1 MPLVLRNLLVALAVV
16 VLTGASGNAQE
27 AGWTLDEVFG
37 ETGRGR
43 SELRDPVDLAF
54 VEGGTLAVLDGNR
67 EAVVLFSEAGR
78 WLKTLGGSRGE
89 GELGLR
95 RPTGIASDPQ
105 GRLWVVDSGN
115 HRLVKLDLEGK
126 VLGTVGSLG
135 SAAGHFR
142 HPTGLAFDGRGR
154 LYVADTG
161 NDRIQV
167 FTAEGEYLTAWERRT
182 GGRRDYLEKPV
193 RLAYTDQAR
202 GGLWV
207 LNQGWTRLELFDR
220 DGTWVESREVPA
232 LGEGTADLV
241 GLTVE
246 PVYYRMFLSDAA
258 GSRILVL
265 DRRGGLMAEVALPE
279 GRFEPRGLA
288 ITRRM
293 DILAADGAGARVL
306 KFRTR

>member
-1 MPLVLRNLLVALAVV
+1 MNRVLCTVVAALLGTLVG
-16 VLTGASGNAQE
+16 TGGHGQE
-27 AGWTLDEVFG
+27 AGWLLDDVFG

-54 VEGGTLAVLDGNR
+54 VDGGTLAVLDRSR
-67 EAVVLFSEAGR
+67 EAVVLFSEGGR
-78 WLKTLGGSRGE
+78 WIKTLGGSRGE

-126 VLGTVGSLG
+126 VLDTVGSLG
-135 SAAGHFR
+135 SAAGRFR

-167 FTAEGEYLTAWERRT
+167 FTAEGEYLAAWERRT

-207 LNQGWTRLELFDR
+207 LNQDWTRLVLFDR

-232 LGEGTADLV
+232 VGEEAANLV
-241 GLTVE
+241 GLAVE
-246 PVYYRMFLSDAA
+246 PVYYRMFLSDAV
-258 GSRILVL
+258 GGRILVL
-265 DRRGGLMAEVALPE
+265 DRRGGLMAEVTLPE

-293 DILAADGAGARVL
+293 DILAADGAEARVL
-306 KFRTR
+306 KFRSR

>member
-1 MPLVLRNLLVALAVV
+1 MNRVLCTVLAVLLGILV
-16 VLTGASGNAQE
+16 GTGGQGQE
-27 AGWTLDEVFG
+27 AEWLLDEVFG

-54 VEGGTLAVLDGNR
+54 VDGGTLAVLDRSR

-78 WLKTLGGSRGE
+78 WIKTLGGSRGE

-115 HRLVKLDLEGK
+115 HRLVKLDLEGR

-135 SAAGHFR
+135 SAAGRFR

-167 FTAEGEYLTAWERRT
+167 FTAEGEYLAAWERRT
-182 GGRRDYLEKPV
+182 GGRRDHLEKPV

-207 LNQGWTRLELFDR
+207 LNQGWTSLVLFDR

-232 LGEGTADLV
+232 VGEEAADLV
-241 GLTVE
+241 GLAVE
-246 PVYYRMFLSDAA
+246 PVYYRMFVSDAV

-265 DRRGGLMAEVALPE
+265 DRRGGLMAEVTLPE

-293 DILAADGAGARVL
+293 DILAADGAEARVL
-306 KFRTR
+306 KFRSR

>member
-1 MPLVLRNLLVALAVV
+1 MIRFGAALLAAVLGILADS
-16 VLTGASGNAQE
+16 TGYGQE
-27 AGWTLDEVFG
+27 AGWLLDEVFG

-54 VEGGTLAVLDGNR
+54 VDGGTLAVLDRSR

-115 HRLVKLDLEGK
+115 HRLVKLDLEGR

-135 SAAGHFR
+135 SAAGRFR

-167 FTAEGEYLTAWERRT
+167 FTAEGEYLAAWERRT

-207 LNQGWTRLELFDR
+207 LNQGWTRLVLFDR
-220 DGTWVESREVPA
+220 DGSWVETRDVPA
-232 LGEGTADLV
+232 VGEPAPDLV
-241 GLTVE
+241 GLAVE

-258 GSRILVL
+258 GNRVLVL
-265 DRRGGLMAEVALPE
+265 DRRGDLMGEVTLPE

-293 DILAADGAGARVL
+293 DILAADGAEARVL
-306 KFRTR
+306 KFRSR